1 MRNRNG
7 EPVLTARY
15 LGLVLGTSRLDEF
28 KNYVEKIK
36 YDRVKVVRKLK
47 TIPTF
52 VILKNINSL
61 IVKEIINKI
70 SLKKI
75 LRIND

>member
-1 MRNRNG
+1 MFLDVPSIELLDLNGIAKYDNKKALRNRNG

-47 TIPTF
+47 KLF
-52 VILKNINSL
+52 QHL
-61 IVKEIINKI
+61 
-70 SLKKI
+70 
-75 LRIND
+75 